1 MFHLQPDKHPE
12 TVLLDSTQKSCCTSA
27 ARSWRQKMTRHAAD
41 DARAFEGE
49 PRKHTVGSALRALD
63 GRVRALERD
72 TRAQASTSASTR
84 KAVDALTHAF
94 DGLAHAFRDAMEELR
109 ADHARWEREREDIR
123 AGVEVAVEEV
133 RRVARGAAAREADAE
148 RARRDARAVD
158 GRVSEALTYVKD
170 VRNEFLRTE
179 DTVRDALAC
188 VKALEERDEA
198 RERAL
203 AEVQKRAE
211 DGEATLREEIEAVRR
226 VSARA
231 EVAASKAEE
240 VGGLANDMRELAR
253 WSKTN
258 AEHQNRRLAHL
269 ERDSDSSREER
280 DRALASS
287 VSATAQAMKVQ
298 QARLQQI
305 EERGML
311 RARRE
316 AATKADIDV
325 LKKSLGEHHAAL
337 LKVCETFDTELEL
350 SPSSFPTSSAFV
362 RTTKTLD

>member
-1 MFHLQPDKHPE
+1 
-12 TVLLDSTQKSCCTSA
+12 
-27 ARSWRQKMTRHAAD
+27 
-41 DARAFEGE
+41 
-49 PRKHTVGSALRALD
+49 
-63 GRVRALERD
+63 
-72 TRAQASTSASTR
+72 
-84 KAVDALTHAF
+84 
-94 DGLAHAFRDAMEELR
+94 
-109 ADHARWEREREDIR
+109 
-123 AGVEVAVEEV
+123 
-133 RRVARGAAAREADAE
+133 
-148 RARRDARAVD
+148 
-158 GRVSEALTYVKD
+158 VSEALTYVKD